1 MDNQIQPHE
10 SENTSFLQELGD
22 PIASGYYNNHQT
34 THQNSDFP
42 EGIVNASDSVSLY
55 SQPLYGHGQPAS
67 PRHVD
72 PKSFCEPPGVFASN
86 LPSTWNN
93 GIARQ
98 PSGYPSSSVS
108 QRPYYWPSGSSC
120 PTLSYPSQ
128 TTSSYRE
135 APPLTSSRRFP
146 LYAPSVISNVHSS
159 DETTPPVTCAIPVCG
174 DLPKVSPSDLYS
186 SSHCFQS
193 PTNSFSQHELA
204 GSSGRVVDPTYHAYS
219 SNLEELRVVRDRIAA
234 LHQIS
239 ATNPSV
245 QQELMFLKDRLRSL
259 ESNSC
264 VSQQLSAELL
274 DRTKADSSRHTEIP
288 HSVTITLQPTG
299 PSSSNSS
306 FPTYVHPRVPSS
318 STDEMVYPRR
328 TGTTGSQLTDDLRP
342 CGDGRVTGDSFLFSN
357 VAGEVN
363 SKSASRSCE
372 LANAPLEHFTTTLTP
387 TVDASGTPVCTTP
400 LTFLP
405 DALPPTPA
413 TNDSLSDRFS
423 EHSITSACLSRS
435 EYVERANELSLCG
448 TSEPPS
454 TVHLFD
460 PTAVESHIGN
470 SVVRTTGSAAHDDAV
485 GRVQQIAITT
495 VSVHPIPTGRSTFHY
510 RQADAPHPAQFAA
523 GCFSNNFG
531 RYTDSSEFTDGSPG
545 AHAPH
550 FYQPTGRPFVVYQH
564 NTVDQPPDPYHYH
577 GFQTRYPSTPKT
589 IQLPAAVQCS
599 PVPGLRSPLHG
610 TVISPVGS
618 VPTRAPFE
626 VEKCNGIVG
635 GELTSP
641 YLPILPKIPGSPSP
655 SKSGPLKSRRGNAL
669 DREAR
674 NERRRQQRLRKK
686 QEEAAQQQ
694 NDAAADANS
703 EADSTLSP
711 VVSPL
716 AAKRSRPPPRKASD
730 PDSLERVEPENDNT
744 HALGTRDSAIPLDD
758 NGQTMSP
765 KSKKRRSSVR
775 AILPKQ
781 SKKNKVKEA
790 TTDQPIERTPKDDLI
805 IEDSPGLAQSPVQKS
820 IALTEESAP
829 AKQLRIVRARPPRPK
844 KKKPLP
850 TLIRK
855 KRRSAFYGN
864 ESDSEPDI
872 SGRLGGRAPSGK
884 SCTPVVDAVSAD
896 RKRRSERTAG
906 DRKRYTVD
914 LELNLSDDSDT
925 AGNEEIA
932 TLNSDTLT
940 GMAEDN
946 DFKVVEYVLG
956 RRVTKRVTKKV
967 IQQDVADGVSDTTHP
982 TDDASAVTSQILE
995 EEEDVEEFYLKYK
1008 GYSYLHCEW
1017 RALDEIDDPRIRPKL
1032 RRFEIKQA
1040 NSVQVEDDDVVLFNP
1055 DYVEVERVLDMKVYR
1070 NGQLISSDKL
1080 LPESEQ
1086 GSVVDLVE
1094 LRKQRKRERERNR
1107 ARAVREAK
1115 ARLKAE
1121 AESSMASQDSLGRST
1136 PITEEPISESN
1147 ASKDA
1152 LGVTLDEL
1160 DESVESTA
1168 ERKRSD
1174 SELTEETKGDDAT
1187 VMQSCCPSL
1196 STSSRNLINPVTL
1209 PKTDALFKSVDPS
1222 DRAIAD
1228 EATSP
1233 ASTVVSMAS
1242 ITQVTTDPA
1251 SAKPPDRAS
1260 DDDSDHSTG
1269 TRSPVTVT
1277 YYLVKWRSLPYE
1289 DATWELAQDVDP
1301 AKVKEFLKWR
1311 TPSKIVPAA
1320 RDNDYK
1326 IIRPDASTWRPIEAG
1341 KVYKNDNKL
1350 RDYQLEGVNWLT
1362 YCWFHHR
1369 NCILADEMGLG
1380 KTVQSVAFLLE
1391 IAKAGVQGPFLIIVP
1406 LSTVANWQREFENWS
1421 DLNVVVYHGSST
1433 SRNMIQEY
1441 EIFYKRRSSD
1451 SAVRH
1456 DVYKFHSLVTTFEIL
1471 MTDIEFF
1478 GQIHWVAAV
1487 IDEAHRLKNKKC
1499 KLGEGLR
1506 YLELDHRV
1514 LLTGTP
1520 LQNNVEELFGL
1531 LNFLEPDRFNCSSTF
1546 VAEYGDL
1553 KTEEQVESLKALLK
1567 PMMLRRLKE
1576 DVEKSLAPKEETIVE
1591 VELTNI
1597 QKKYYRAIMERNF
1610 AFLCKGSTYSNAP
1623 NLMNIMMELRKCC
1636 NHPFL
1641 IKGAEDA
1648 ILEEMRSQPNFDQP
1662 LTEDSLTFHAMVYA
1676 SGKLVLIH
1684 KLLPKLRANGHKVL
1698 IFSQMIRVLDIL
1710 EDYLIHQRFPFER
1723 IDGRIH
1729 GPLRQEAIDRFTAD
1743 PDKFVFLLCTKAG
1756 GLGINLTAADVVIIY
1771 DSDWNPQNDL
1781 QAQARCHR
1789 IGQQKMV
1796 KVYRLITRNTYEREM
1811 FDRASLKLGLDRA
1824 VLQSM
1829 GSKEAR
1835 QAQMSK
1841 KEIEEL
1847 LKKGAYGALMDDD
1860 QAGEDF
1866 CEQDIDKILQSR
1878 SRVVQLEQGEKNSTF
1893 SKATFSMS
1901 DNRSDIELDDPNFW
1915 QKWAKKAGVDETA
1928 GAAKDLILKT
1938 PRQRRQVS
1946 RYSSL
1951 AANEPNFAN
1960 PPSCDNSEAED
1971 DGTAQSSGEDTI
1983 VPGSGGRGRFRR
1995 CRRQR
2000 RHSHHPSQLFS
2011 GRRASHV
2018 SLSENPQS
2026 PNNKPP
2032 RIDPL
2037 DRADLF
2043 RVERCLLTWPWGQ
2056 WERGLASFPFK
2067 RSLTP
2072 VELAYHASAVLA
2084 YALRFMPPSA
2094 DTRIRTTIITLTR
2107 PHIWN
2112 LSIEEVAKA
2121 VAKATSRASR
2131 GLRVFDVV
2139 NDKEAADASHTATL
2153 PKSEDL
2159 SCQVDALVDSPL
2171 TNEAP
2176 GTPALSGAVSV
2187 DAPRECAATADRVT
2201 ASLSVEHRHMTPV
2214 HPSETVSALP
2224 AEEEPVESP
2233 ASCGSLGDD
2242 RLLKESFQQEATHTS
2257 RNQST
2262 AEHIASDLIET
2273 QSVTSEKPDDDIPD
2287 TAAEEKSSDVANI
2300 SPKTACF
2307 DPDYLLPCDSFRKHM
2322 QRHSARLLN
2331 RVAFLLF
2338 LQCEVVGI
2346 EQTAELTA
2354 GRLSHTDFPDLYASL
2369 PPLEAIDSEL
2379 PAPWWDACCDK
2390 CLLLGVLKHGWEKY
2404 MAIRLDPKLCFY
2416 SRAISLLSDS
2426 DDVKPSDL
2434 IDNSDLKQQPAS
2446 PVSSDATARADASKS
2461 DDESTAAAKL
2471 EEGTRDLT
2479 PLVDDPKDPH
2489 SSPSS
2494 PLAPNIKEER
2504 LESAFAPV
2512 DMLIDAKGCDDQS
2525 SAAEDE
2531 NALDEAPPDALL
2543 SVLMFPAVADLNSR
2557 ARKLVGFFVR
2567 IKNQLEFDMHRR
2579 LSVEDDEDSPSQVPN
2594 IRLSENR
2601 AIKWT
2606 RREEADFYR
2615 VVSSFGV
2622 EFTPVSLSES
2632 ERKES
2637 KTPNAVKRRY
2647 NWYNFRQLANITRKT
2662 DDALTEYF
2670 HAFYRMCQRVC
2681 KRPLTEFV
2689 GLASTA
2695 ATTTTSGS
2703 SPFGAEVPVEPISE
2717 ERANR
2722 CLSRIDLLARIRNEI
2737 LTHPQLLKRLSLCQR
2752 GSEIPGWWIP
2762 GKHDGELLR
2771 AAAKH
2776 GLART
2781 DLNILT
2787 DPEFSFCRVVNLIRE
2802 KLVQESAV
2810 IDCPGEL
2817 SDNPMHRSNIALAAA
2832 SAAKAVMAQLEK
2844 DSPRPFSP
2852 SKLTTSADSSA
2863 LRSEN
2868 GLGSVFGPDSLT
2880 PRVNAHSERDS
2891 AIIDSMQSKRN
2902 DPSADESSERLDLC
2916 ATKEGHVDPE
2926 IAPMESAPDS
2936 CGGAADEPHL
2946 LSKKAESKAGSTFA
2960 LKATPNLRSKDASKE
2975 DISKFISGAESLS
2988 AEWSV
2993 KYATNL
2999 ATAWPKDR
3007 TIQHRLELIC
3017 QTIETNEWPAPR
3029 RYLPAATGSST
3040 SVLDPKGTTTTDPK
3054 LASYTTAYTTVRH
3067 PAVAHSAFPISLS
3080 HKLQASYGMFH
3091 SSNATKHHHPG
3102 VPRPIPIESPKQLN
3116 FSNSLLR
3123 SPPAPSEDG
3132 SFQSMDVS
3140 GGGDS
3145 GSFDSS
3151 HPLNLVSSPNS
3162 SAHRG
3167 YDPYKSRTHASV
3179 ILTPTSPTS
3188 AEDYSKSAAASFNF
3202 DGSPNSASFTSSG
3215 SIAPPTSRGRGRGR
3229 GRGSRGSR
3237 LLGARQRLS
3246 SASQRGVYG
3255 STSRLSASPHS
3266 PTSGGDYHNR
3276 STSLTRD
3283 GMKRNCGQVNRD
3295 SEDFL
3300 SPSDRHHRGMPP
3312 PNLTSAPRSLP
3323 GGRGRKRKLDSPR
3336 NSMDFSTVS
3345 HRGGASHSKRE
3356 RNDPSGSG
3364 AELPSKVSKSSSRA
3378 RGSSASGS
3386 DVWEIRVPV
3395 ISLVDGSLIYGDK
3408 APKRRNLEAWL
3419 EANPNYMPYSV
3430 EMEDRVIYSRVAGAR
3445 GQDTNNMEALAY
3457 KHYLSSLIAS
3467 ATAGL
3472 HPSLTQSGGTSS
3484 NSANAAA
3491 SLASQQQ
3498 QLLQAQQQQI
3508 LQAFGAYARHPAY
3521 ASLIASALGNWQA
3534 ANFVAASS
3542 FIPNSLE
3549 QPTGTVTAT
3558 TTSTHTSST
3567 TPSTMSTR
3575 ARSAAARLQDS
3586 PGPTDIPEG
3595 SATGTGSSLSNSRP
3609 ASPEPVASVSGN
3621 PSFGGMESVIS
3632 AAYKQA
3638 TANLAYMYNPLAAAA
3653 AYSQMMFSS
3662 VANAA
3667 GTDASASNPA
3677 GLAGQQ
3683 AALASLYA
3691 NYMLSAKQTQQQMKQ
3706 QLGAWDQQR
3715 LQQQQQL
3722 ASLASGLAAACSGT
3736 SDLDSSSLLS
3746 MFTGIGARP
3755 TNTTASSSGTMCSE
3769 SVPLSTVQPVASH
3782 SQTPPNSQSP
3792 HPSSPVNLA
3801 DPGHPSSPDAASHD
3815 VTDSKNESQPSDTD
3829 QNQAILDLSK

>member
-1 MDNQIQPHE
+1 MVMQ
-10 SENTSFLQELGD
+10 S
-22 PIASGYYNNHQT
+22 Y
-34 THQNSDFP
+34 
-42 EGIVNASDSVSLY
+42 DSSL
-55 SQPLYGHGQPAS
+55 S
-67 PRHVD
+67 
-72 PKSFCEPPGVFASN
+72 
-86 LPSTWNN
+86 
-93 GIARQ
+93 
-98 PSGYPSSSVS
+98 
-108 QRPYYWPSGSSC
+108 
-120 PTLSYPSQ
+120 
-128 TTSSYRE
+128 
-135 APPLTSSRRFP
+135 
-146 LYAPSVISNVHSS
+146 
-159 DETTPPVTCAIPVCG
+159 
-174 DLPKVSPSDLYS
+174 
-186 SSHCFQS
+186 
-193 PTNSFSQHELA
+193 A
-204 GSSGRVVDPTYHAYS
+204 GSR
-219 SNLEELRVVRDRIAA
+219 
-234 LHQIS
+234 
-239 ATNPSV
+239 
-245 QQELMFLKDRLRSL
+245 
-259 ESNSC
+259 
-264 VSQQLSAELL
+264 
-274 DRTKADSSRHTEIP
+274 
-288 HSVTITLQPTG
+288 
-299 PSSSNSS
+299 
-306 FPTYVHPRVPSS
+306 
-318 STDEMVYPRR
+318 
-328 TGTTGSQLTDDLRP
+328 
-342 CGDGRVTGDSFLFSN
+342 N
-357 VAGEVN
+357 V
-363 SKSASRSCE
+363 
-372 LANAPLEHFTTTLTP
+372 
-387 TVDASGTPVCTTP
+387 
-400 LTFLP
+400 
-405 DALPPTPA
+405 
-413 TNDSLSDRFS
+413 
-423 EHSITSACLSRS
+423 ITSDTL
-435 EYVERANELSLCG
+435 
-448 TSEPPS
+448 
-454 TVHLFD
+454 
-460 PTAVESHIGN
+460 
-470 SVVRTTGSAAHDDAV
+470 
-485 GRVQQIAITT
+485 
-495 VSVHPIPTGRSTFHY
+495 
-510 RQADAPHPAQFAA
+510 QADA
-523 GCFSNNFG
+523 
-531 RYTDSSEFTDGSPG
+531 
-545 AHAPH
+545 
-550 FYQPTGRPFVVYQH
+550 
-564 NTVDQPPDPYHYH
+564 
-577 GFQTRYPSTPKT
+577 
-589 IQLPAAVQCS
+589 
-599 PVPGLRSPLHG
+599 
-610 TVISPVGS
+610 
-618 VPTRAPFE
+618 
-626 VEKCNGIVG
+626 
-635 GELTSP
+635 
-641 YLPILPKIPGSPSP
+641 
-655 SKSGPLKSRRGNAL
+655 
-669 DREAR
+669 
-674 NERRRQQRLRKK
+674 
-686 QEEAAQQQ
+686 
-694 NDAAADANS
+694 
-703 EADSTLSP
+703 
-711 VVSPL
+711 
-716 AAKRSRPPPRKASD
+716 
-730 PDSLERVEPENDNT
+730 
-744 HALGTRDSAIPLDD
+744 
-758 NGQTMSP
+758 
-765 KSKKRRSSVR
+765 SVR
-775 AILPKQ
+775 
-781 SKKNKVKEA
+781 
-790 TTDQPIERTPKDDLI
+790 
-805 IEDSPGLAQSPVQKS
+805 
-820 IALTEESAP
+820 
-829 AKQLRIVRARPPRPK
+829 
-844 KKKPLP
+844 
-850 TLIRK
+850 
-855 KRRSAFYGN
+855 
-864 ESDSEPDI
+864 
-872 SGRLGGRAPSGK
+872 
-884 SCTPVVDAVSAD
+884 
-896 RKRRSERTAG
+896 
-906 DRKRYTVD
+906 
-914 LELNLSDDSDT
+914 
-925 AGNEEIA
+925 
-932 TLNSDTLT
+932 
-940 GMAEDN
+940 
-946 DFKVVEYVLG
+946 
-956 RRVTKRVTKKV
+956 
-967 IQQDVADGVSDTTHP
+967 
-982 TDDASAVTSQILE
+982 
-995 EEEDVEEFYLKYK
+995 
-1008 GYSYLHCEW
+1008 
-1017 RALDEIDDPRIRPKL
+1017 
-1032 RRFEIKQA
+1032 
-1040 NSVQVEDDDVVLFNP
+1040 
-1055 DYVEVERVLDMKVYR
+1055 
-1070 NGQLISSDKL
+1070 
-1080 LPESEQ
+1080 
-1086 GSVVDLVE
+1086 
-1094 LRKQRKRERERNR
+1094 
-1107 ARAVREAK
+1107 
-1115 ARLKAE
+1115 
-1121 AESSMASQDSLGRST
+1121 ST
-1136 PITEEPISESN
+1136 
-1147 ASKDA
+1147 
-1152 LGVTLDEL
+1152 
-1160 DESVESTA
+1160 
-1168 ERKRSD
+1168 
-1174 SELTEETKGDDAT
+1174 
-1187 VMQSCCPSL
+1187 
-1196 STSSRNLINPVTL
+1196 
-1209 PKTDALFKSVDPS
+1209 DPS
-1222 DRAIAD
+1222 DRTIVD
-1228 EATSP
+1228 EAASP
-1233 ASTVVSMAS
+1233 ASTVISMTS
-1242 ITQVTTDPA
+1242 GNQGTTDPT
-1251 SAKPPDRAS
+1251 STKPPDKVS
-1260 DDDSDHSTG
+1260 DDDSDHSTDA
-1269 TRSPVTVT
+1269 RSPVTVT

-1326 IIRPDASTWRPIEAG
+1326 IIRPDASTWRPIEVG

-1391 IAKAGVQGPFLIIVP
+1391 IAKAGVPGPFLIIVP

-1441 EIFYKRRSSD
+1441 EIFYKRRPSD
-1451 SAVRH
+1451 NAVRH

-1610 AFLCKGSTYSNAP
+1610 TFLCKGSTYSNAP

-1641 IKGAEDA
+1641 IKGAEEA
-1648 ILEEMRSQPNFDQP
+1648 ILDEMHSQPNLEQP
-1662 LTEDSLTFHAMVYA
+1662 LTEESLTFHAMVYA

-1951 AANEPNFAN
+1951 VANEPNFPN
-1960 PPSCDNSEAED
+1960 PLSCDNSEAED
-1971 DGTAQSSGEDTI
+1971 DGTAQSSGEDNVVT
-1983 VPGSGGRGRFRR
+1983 GSSGRGRFRR
-1995 CRRQR
+1995 CRRPR
-2000 RHSHHPSQLFS
+2000 RHSHHPSQLMS

-2018 SLSENPQS
+2018 SLPENPLS
-2026 PNNKPP
+2026 PGNRPR

-2139 NDKEAADASHTATL
+2139 DDKGATGASHATRL
-2153 PKSEDL
+2153 PKSEGL
-2159 SCQVDALVDSPL
+2159 SCPADTLADSPS

-2176 GTPALSGAVSV
+2176 GSPTLSGAVSV
-2187 DAPRECAATADRVT
+2187 DVPQDFSVTVDSESAPLPVEHEHTSPARTPEAANA
-2201 ASLSVEHRHMTPV
+2201 ASVE
-2214 HPSETVSALP
+2214 EDP
-2224 AEEEPVESP
+2224 AESP

-2242 RLLKESFQQEATHTS
+2242 GLLKESFYQEATHPS
-2257 RNQST
+2257 RHQGT
-2262 AEHIASDLIET
+2262 DEFLASDLAET
-2273 QSVTSEKPDDDIPD
+2273 QSLASEKQDDDAQDIA
-2287 TAAEEKSSDVANI
+2287 TEEKSNDVANI
-2300 SPKTACF
+2300 SPKTTCF

-2346 EQTAELTA
+2346 EQTGELTA

-2404 MAIRLDPKLCFY
+2404 IAIRLDPKLCFY

-2426 DDVKPSDL
+2426 DDVKRSDL
-2434 IDNSDLKQQPAS
+2434 IDNSDFKQQPAS
-2446 PVSSDATARADASKS
+2446 PVSSDATTRADVCKS
-2461 DDESTAAAKL
+2461 DDESTAVARI
-2471 EEGTRDLT
+2471 EDDTRDLT
-2479 PLVDDPKDPH
+2479 PLAEGAKETS

-2494 PLAPNIKEER
+2494 PLAPVIKEER
-2504 LESAFAPV
+2504 LESHTASV
-2512 DMLIDAKGCDDQS
+2512 DMLMDTKGGDDQS

-2531 NALDEAPPDALL
+2531 NAADEAPPDALL
-2543 SVLMFPAVADLNSR
+2543 SALMFPAVADLNSR

-2579 LSVEDDEDSPSQVPN
+2579 LAVEDEEDSPSQVPSV
-2594 IRLSENR
+2594 RLVENR

-2622 EFTPVSLSES
+2622 EFTSVPLNES
-2632 ERKES
+2632 DRKES
-2637 KTPNAVKRRY
+2637 QTPSAVKRRY

-2670 HAFYRMCQRVC
+2670 QAFYRMCQRVC

-2737 LTHPQLLKRLSLCQR
+2737 LSHPHLQKRLSLCQR

-2802 KLVQESAV
+2802 KLVHESALM
-2810 IDCPGEL
+2810 DCPGDL
-2817 SDNPMHRSNIALAAA
+2817 SDNPMHRSNIALVAA

-2852 SKLTTSADSSA
+2852 SKVTDSVDSNASRLEEEPRSAFGSNA
-2863 LRSEN
+2863 LMRTDEN
-2868 GLGSVFGPDSLT
+2868 
-2880 PRVNAHSERDS
+2880 SERENWTELK
-2891 AIIDSMQSKRN
+2891 QSKCS
-2902 DPSADESSERLDLC
+2902 DPSVDESSERPELG
-2916 ATKEGHVDPE
+2916 ATTDRFDSTAVST
-2926 IAPMESAPDS
+2926 ESALDS
-2936 CGGAADEPHL
+2936 GGTTNE
-2946 LSKKAESKAGSTFA
+2946 SKKVESKACSSYA
-2960 LKATPNLRSKDASKE
+2960 LKSSTLIGAAPNLRSKDTSKE
-2975 DISKFISGAESLS
+2975 DVSKLVSGTESLS
-2988 AEWSV
+2988 TEWSV

-3007 TIQHRLELIC
+3007 TIQHRLELVC
-3017 QTIETNEWPAPR
+3017 QAIEMNEWPAPR
-3029 RYLPAATGSST
+3029 RYLPTATGASIP
-3040 SVLDPKGTTTTDPK
+3040 VPDPRGTTTTDPK
-3054 LASYTTAYTTVRH
+3054 LVTYTTGYATVRH
-3067 PAVAHSAFPISLS
+3067 PAVAHSAFPIPLS
-3080 HKLQASYGMFH
+3080 HKLQANYGMIH
-3091 SSNATKHHHPG
+3091 SGNATKPHHHSNTSHS
-3102 VPRPIPIESPKQLN
+3102 IQIESPKHLN
-3116 FSNSLLR
+3116 YSNSMLR
-3123 SPPAPSEDG
+3123 SPPATSEDG
-3132 SFQSMDVS
+3132 SFQPAD

-3145 GSFDSS
+3145 SSFDTS
-3151 HPLNLVSSPNS
+3151 HPLNLVSSPSS
-3162 SAHRG
+3162 SAQRG
-3167 YDPYKSRTHASV
+3167 FDSYKSRTHTSV
-3179 ILTPTSPTS
+3179 ILSAAS
-3188 AEDYSKSAAASFNF
+3188 AAAEDYSKSSTTSFNF
-3202 DGSPNSASFTSSG
+3202 DDPPNSATFAPSG
-3215 SIAPPTSRGRGRGR
+3215 SSAPPTSRGRGRGR

-3237 LLGARQRLS
+3237 LLGARQRLQ
-3246 SASQRGVYG
+3246 SASSRGAYC
-3255 STSRLSASPHS
+3255 SSSRQGASPHS
-3266 PTSGGDYHNR
+3266 PTSGEEFHNR
-3276 STSLTRD
+3276 STSFTRD
-3283 GMKRNCGQVNRD
+3283 GMKRNCAQANRET
-3295 SEDFL
+3295 EDFL
-3300 SPSDRHHRGMPP
+3300 SPSDRHNRTMPP

-3336 NSMDFSTVS
+3336 SSMDFSAS
-3345 HRGGASHSKRE
+3345 GHRGGASHSKRE
-3356 RNDPSGSG
+3356 RTDPSGSN
-3364 AELPSKVSKSSSRA
+3364 ADLPSKASKSSSRV
-3378 RGSSASGS
+3378 RGSSSSSGS
-3386 DVWEIRVPV
+3386 DVWEVRVPV

-3467 ATAGL
+3467 ATVGL
-3472 HPSLTQSGGTSS
+3472 HPTLTQGSSGGGGTSNNIAS
-3484 NSANAAA
+3484 AAA
-3491 SLASQQQ
+3491 NLVSQQQ
-3498 QLLQAQQQQI
+3498 QQQQFLQAQQQQL

-3521 ASLIASALGNWQA
+3521 AGLIASALGNWQA
-3534 ANFVAASS
+3534 ANLVAASS

-3549 QPTGTVTAT
+3549 QATGTVNTT
-3558 TTSTHTSST
+3558 TTSGHTSSA
-3567 TPSTMSTR
+3567 TPSSVSTR
-3575 ARSAAARLQDS
+3575 ARSAAAKLQDS
-3586 PGPTDIPEG
+3586 PGPTDVSES
-3595 SATGTGSSLSNSRP
+3595 SATATGSSLSNSRP
-3609 ASPEPVASVSGN
+3609 TSPSELATSVSGN
-3621 PSFGGMESVIS
+3621 PSFGSMESAIS

-3653 AYSQMMFSS
+3653 AYGQMMFSS

-3667 GTDASASNPA
+3667 SSDAS
-3677 GLAGQQ
+3677 GLAANPVSLAGQQQQ

-3722 ASLASGLAAACSGT
+3722 ASLASGLAAACSGASGLDT
-3736 SDLDSSSLLS
+3736 SGLLS
-3746 MFTGIGARP
+3746 MFTGIGSRP
-3755 TNTTASSSGTMCSE
+3755 TTNIPSSGAMSSE
-3769 SVPLSTVQPVASH
+3769 SVPLSNVVQPVISH
-3782 SQTPPNSQSP
+3782 PQTSPTSQSP
-3792 HPSSPVNLA
+3792 HPSSPVNFA
-3801 DPGHPSSPDAASHD
+3801 DPGQTSSPDASHD
-3815 VTDSKNESQPSDTD
+3815 PTVSKNESQPSDPD